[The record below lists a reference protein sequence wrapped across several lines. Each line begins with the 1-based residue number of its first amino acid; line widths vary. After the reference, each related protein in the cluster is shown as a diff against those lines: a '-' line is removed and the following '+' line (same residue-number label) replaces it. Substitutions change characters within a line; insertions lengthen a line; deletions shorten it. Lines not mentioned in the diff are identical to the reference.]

1 MKDFFITDDK
11 SEVFAQ
17 EVIIMSVSLFDDGT
31 PAAKGT
37 RYFLSGLQ
45 DIHGDVTRSV
55 YIMSAERSYSA
66 ELHLSVTRTLVEPS
80 FYVIVI
86 LLHAHDRSSCSY
98 LPRGRV
104 FYLDGSLPLAIF
116 RHQLRQLSQH
126 IIKGWPEFIGKY
138 HPAAGEIRSLKSRLS
153 EREYMVLQC
162 VLKSYDLA
170 HIARS
175 LGVKYKTAATHKY
188 NLMQKLNTG
197 TLAELHYRLCMEGA
211 NSHETVRVEFSREYR
226 EQINAISTN

>member
-1 MKDFFITDDK
+1 
-11 SEVFAQ
+11 
-17 EVIIMSVSLFDDGT
+17 MSVSLFDDGT

-37 RYFLSGLQ
+37 RFFLSGLQ
-45 DIHGDVTRSV
+45 DMHGELIRSI

-66 ELHLSVTRTLVEPS
+66 ELHLSVTRTLTEPS
-80 FYVIVI
+80 SYVIVI
-86 LLHAHDRSSCSY
+86 LLHAHDRRSYSC

-104 FYLDGSLPLAIF
+104 FYLDGSLPLVIF
-116 RHQLRQLSQH
+116 RQQLRMLSQY

-138 HPAAGEIRSLKSRLS
+138 HYAAGGVCSLKSRLS
-153 EREYMVLQC
+153 EREYIVLQC

-170 HIARS
+170 HIAQR

-197 TLAELHYRLCMEGA
+197 TLAELHHRLCMEGA
-211 NSHETVRVEFSREYR
+211 NSHDIVRVEFSQEYR
-226 EQINAISTN
+226 EQINATSTS